1 MVAVT
6 REQID
11 TLVELQVIDTQTTQI
26 EAYLK
31 EVPLKIEELDAQ
43 IDEYGKTVAEQETAL
58 SELKK
63 KYRDNE
69 ADVKANQDL
78 IRKSNQKLPAIKT
91 NKEYQAILKEIE
103 DLRKKNSR
111 IEDEMLTALDKI
123 EAEETQLAEKNE
135 ALEKLKQEIQQE
147 KNGLQE
153 TYQTEKEKL
162 DALKGDWKRVS
173 EKMDPQLLKRFLSVR
188 SQTKNAAIV
197 AAVDAVC
204 QGCYMNI
211 PPQMYNE
218 LQRIDSLKFC
228 PHCHRIIYWQELTE
242 T

>member
-1 MVAVT
+1 MVQVT
-6 REQID
+6 KEQID
-11 TLVELQVIDTQTTQI
+11 TLVELQAIDTKTTQI

-31 EVPLKIEELDAQ
+31 EVPLKIEELDAH
-43 IDEYGKTVAEQETAL
+43 IDEFGQTVAEQETAL

-63 KYRDNE
+63 KYRDDE
-69 ADVKANQDL
+69 AGVKANQDL
-78 IRKSNQKLPAIKT
+78 IRKSNQKLPAVKT

-103 DLRKKNSR
+103 ELRKKNSR
-111 IEDEMLTALDKI
+111 IEDEMLTALDKM
-123 EAEETQLAEKNE
+123 EAEEKQLSEKNE
-135 ALEKLKQEIQQE
+135 AFEKLKQEIQQE
-147 KNGLQE
+147 KDSLQE
-153 TYQTEKEKL
+153 AYQTEKEKL
-162 DALKGDWKRVS
+162 DALKSDWDKVS

-188 SQTKNAAIV
+188 AQTKNAAIV
-197 AAVDAVC
+197 AAVNAVC

-228 PHCHRIIYWQELTE
+228 PHCHRIIYWKETTE